1 MKTRSNIHFKELTS
15 NQIVLFPSRLDEKIP
30 ANHPV
35 RLVNEIVDSLN
46 IDDII
51 NTYAG
56 GGTSSFHP
64 RMMIKVLFY
73 SYFTNVY
80 SCRNIAQLLQEN
92 IYFMWLSGNSTPD
105 FRTINNFRG
114 KRLQGKIQTLF
125 ADIVKLMVEMNFVSL
140 DKQFIDG
147 TKIEAKSNKYTFV
160 WKGSVEKNK
169 AKLEEKIQSVVNDIE
184 QSIKHDKIELKKQE
198 VENKI
203 DKLLLKEKLKSLNE
217 QRAHLNKQQQ
227 KELKKLEEEHL
238 PRLEKYEQQ
247 LETLGTRNSYSKT
260 DEDATFMRMKDDHM
274 QNGQLKPAYNVQ
286 ISTENQI
293 VTCFSMHQRPG
304 DTATLIPHLEHF
316 EAQHNK
322 KSQQIIADA
331 GYGSE
336 QNYEYLKQIE
346 SEAYVK
352 YNMFHKEQ
360 KRNFKKDIFKTEN
373 LFYNS
378 EQDFFVCP
386 MGQRMYKI
394 RTGKRKSELGYE
406 SEVSYYQAVNCNQ
419 CPLRGQCHKS
429 QTNRLIE
436 VNHRLK
442 ELKKEVRERL
452 LSEEGEKIYKKR
464 AIEPESVFGQL
475 KSNSKYNRFRMFGL
489 EKNEIDLGLAFI
501 AHNLKK
507 MAKMKAKRE
516 KNNLIQS
523 PNSNIFHL
531 CSPKTEKIIE
541 YRVFYSKCDQTIK
554 IAA

>member
-1 MKTRSNIHFKELTS
+1 MKTRTNIHFKELSS

-30 ANHPV
+30 SNHPV
-35 RLVNEIVDSLN
+35 RLVNEIVDNLN

-51 NTYAG
+51 STYTG

-73 SYFTNVY
+73 SYFNNIY
-80 SCRNIAQLLQEN
+80 SCRNIAQLLHEN
-92 IYFMWLSGNSTPD
+92 IYFMWLSGNSTPN
-105 FRTINNFRG
+105 FRTINDFRG

-125 ADIVKLMVEMNFVSL
+125 ADIVKMMVDLNFVSL

-169 AKLEEKIQSVVNDIE
+169 AKLETKIETVLNEIAQN
-184 QSIKHDKIELKKQE
+184 IKQDKIELKKQSS
-198 VENKI
+198 ENKI
-203 DKLLLKEKLKSLNE
+203 DKDLLKQKLEELNK
-217 QRAHLNKQQQ
+217 QREHLNKQQQ
-227 KELKKLEEEHL
+227 KELKKLQEQEL
-238 PRLEKYEQQ
+238 PRLEKYEKQ
-247 LETLGTRNSYSKT
+247 LEKLGTRNSYSKT

-274 QNGQLKPAYNVQ
+274 KNGQLKPAYNIQ

-293 VTCFSMHQRPG
+293 VTCYSMHQRPG
-304 DTATLIPHLEHF
+304 DTATLIPHLEHHKTQYQKQPN
-316 EAQHNK
+316 EA
-322 KSQQIIADA
+322 IADA

-336 QNYEYLKQIE
+336 ENYEYLKNNGVT
-346 SEAYVK
+346 AYVK

-360 KRNFKKDIFKTEN
+360 KRSYKKDIFKAEN
-373 LFYNS
+373 LFYNK

-394 RTGKRKSELGYE
+394 GTGKRTSELGYT
-406 SEVSYYQAVNCNQ
+406 SKVSYYQAINCEG
-419 CPLRGQCHKS
+419 CPLRNQCHQSKN
-429 QTNRLIE
+429 NRRIE

-442 ELKKEVRERL
+442 ELKREVRELL
-452 LSEEGEKIYKKR
+452 LSEEGRKIYKQR
-464 AIEPESVFGQL
+464 ATEPESVFGQL

-489 EKNEIDLGLAFI
+489 IKNEIDLGLALI

-507 MAKMKAKRE
+507 MAKMKAKNDV
-516 KNNLIQS
+516 KNSTKIKK
-523 PNSNIFHL
+523 SNKIHFSKIDIL
-531 CSPKTEKIIE
+531 KIVSLVDFDNCKT
-541 YRVFYSKCDQTIK
+541 QHAQ